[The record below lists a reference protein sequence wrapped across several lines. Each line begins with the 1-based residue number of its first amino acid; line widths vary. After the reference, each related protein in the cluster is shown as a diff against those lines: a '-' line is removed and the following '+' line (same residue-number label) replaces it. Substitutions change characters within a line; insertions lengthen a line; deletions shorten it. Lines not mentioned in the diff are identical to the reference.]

1 MRTVRSADGTP
12 IAFDR
17 AGDGPALIVVAGA
30 LQDRSA
36 TVALA
41 ARLAPRFT
49 VYRYDRRGRGD
60 SGDTGPY
67 SVDREIADLSA
78 LIADA
83 GGSAFVFGHSSGAA
97 LALEA
102 AARDVAIARLAVY
115 EPPYVVDPG
124 LSRRRVALAGELDRL
139 LAAGRPGDAVQR
151 FLIEAVELRPDVVAM
166 IRASRRWPP
175 MAALAPTL
183 RYDLAILDGGLIP
196 AGRLARV
203 GVPTLFLDGA
213 ASPGWARAAVRAA
226 ASIVP
231 GARHRSLAGQDHNVA
246 DRVLAPLLA
255 GYFGCGEPPA
265 RSLGG
270 PGASAPLAEE

>member
-17 AGDGPALIVVAGA
+17 AGDGPPLILVVGA

-36 TVALA
+36 TAPLA
-41 ARLAPRFT
+41 ARLVPQFT

-67 SVDREIADLSA
+67 SVDREIADLGA
-78 LIADA
+78 MIAEA
-83 GGSAFVFGHSSGAA
+83 GGAAFVFGHSSGGV

-102 AARDVAIARLAVY
+102 AARGAAITRLAVY
-115 EPPYVVDPG
+115 EPPYVVDPD
-124 LSRRRVALAGELDRL
+124 LSRRRVALAGELDGL

-166 IRASRRWPP
+166 LRASRLWPP
-175 MAALAPTL
+175 MQALARTL
-183 RYDLAILDGGLIP
+183 RYDLAILAGGLIP
-196 AGRLARV
+196 AARLAGV

-213 ASPGWARAAVRAA
+213 ASPGWARASVRAA
-226 ASIVP
+226 ASVVP
-231 GARHRSLAGQDHNVA
+231 GARHQSLDGQDHNVA
-246 DRVLAPLLA
+246 DGVLAPLLA
-255 GYFGCGEPPA
+255 EYFGCA
-265 RSLGG
+265 
-270 PGASAPLAEE
+270 ASRGTTA

>member
-1 MRTVRSADGTP
+1 MRAVRSADGTP

-17 AGDGPALIVVAGA
+17 TGDGPALILVAGA

-36 TVALA
+36 AAPLA
-41 ARLAPRFT
+41 ARLAPQFT

-78 LIADA
+78 LIAEA
-83 GGSAFVFGHSSGAA
+83 GGSAFVFGHSSGAV

-102 AARDVAIARLAVY
+102 AARDAAITRLAVY
-115 EPPYVVDPG
+115 EPPYVLDAD

-151 FLIEAVELRPDVVAM
+151 FLIEAVELRPEVVAM
-166 IRASRRWPP
+166 IRASRLWPP

-196 AGRLARV
+196 AARLARV
-203 GVPTLFLDGA
+203 GVPTLFFDGA
-213 ASPGWARAAVRAA
+213 ASPGWARASVRAA
-226 ASIVP
+226 ASVVP

-246 DRVLAPLLA
+246 DSVLAPLLA
-255 GYFGCGEPPA
+255 GYFGRA
-265 RSLGG
+265 
-270 PGASAPLAEE
+270 ASRGMTA

>member
-78 LIADA
+78 LIAEA

-115 EPPYVVDPG
+115 
-124 LSRRRVALAGELDRL
+124 
-139 LAAGRPGDAVQR
+139 
-151 FLIEAVELRPDVVAM
+151 
-166 IRASRRWPP
+166 
-175 MAALAPTL
+175 
-183 RYDLAILDGGLIP
+183 
-196 AGRLARV
+196 
-203 GVPTLFLDGA
+203 
-213 ASPGWARAAVRAA
+213 
-226 ASIVP
+226 
-231 GARHRSLAGQDHNVA
+231 
-246 DRVLAPLLA
+246 
-255 GYFGCGEPPA
+255 
-265 RSLGG
+265 
-270 PGASAPLAEE
+270 

>member
-36 TVALA
+36 TAALA
-41 ARLAPRFT
+41 ARLAPRFS

-78 LIADA
+78 LIAEA
-83 GGSAFVFGHSSGAA
+83 GGSAFVFGHSSGAV

-102 AARDVAIARLAVY
+102 AARDVAITRLAVY
-115 EPPYVVDPG
+115 EPPYVVDPE

-166 IRASRRWPP
+166 IRASRLWPP

-196 AGRLARV
+196 AARLARV

-213 ASPGWARAAVRAA
+213 ASPGWARASVRAA

-231 GARHRSLAGQDHNVA
+231 RARHRSLAGQDHNVA
-246 DRVLAPLLA
+246 DGVLAPLLA
-255 GYFGCGEPPA
+255 GYFGRGEPGG

-270 PGASAPLAEE
+270 PDASAPRAGE